1 MSDADNYLNSPLPGC
16 APATPARPSVGDL
29 ADLLELER
37 FRSIPADDEG
47 RYMLQELEGCL
58 RKALREPEQL
68 ERVARMLAELSRLW
82 GRHHGP
88 GWVLTPQGEQALI
101 VFEGNP
107 AQARPVDE
115 RPSVRQVVAEMEHP
129 SAGYFRRTG
138 PTPIH
143 PGPLTACD
151 LPECRNAAGIHD
163 EAQRAA
169 SAELA
174 TEQAGRPEPDGPE
187 DDLRDVDTFGI
198 EPFPYTDPGE
208 GC

>member
-68 ERVARMLAELSRLW
+68 ERVARMLAELARLW

-88 GWVLTPQGEQALI
+88 GWLLTPKAEQALI

-115 RPSVRQVVAEMEHP
+115 IEGPRPDGGNVVHPLGGQDNPHGATEMHHGWLRQCDNPACQAAVAELDGH
-129 SAGYFRRTG
+129 A
-138 PTPIH
+138 
-143 PGPLTACD
+143 PLSD
-151 LPECRNAAGIHD
+151 
-163 EAQRAA
+163 A
-169 SAELA
+169 S
-174 TEQAGRPEPDGPE
+174 
-187 DDLRDVDTFGI
+187 
-198 EPFPYTDPGE
+198 E